1 METLEI
7 AICDDNAEVLPYI
20 MEKVKRKFFQ
30 HEIPTTCQTF
40 SNSQKLLERIQE
52 KFFSLYFLDISMP
65 RMDGFKLAEEII
77 EKQPGAS
84 IIFMS
89 ARAANIFQ
97 SFFASPIA
105 FIRKENFLEDLEKA
119 VEDFLERYS
128 KKQETCY
135 WIEDENG
142 QSVPL
147 EISQTLFL
155 EAKNNGVHVS
165 TVKQN
170 FLIKNSL
177 REMERSLKNHHFI
190 KTHRSFLVNLAMIYQ
205 IKEDRVV
212 LDNGVELP
220 LSRSR
225 SGKIKKKF
233 VEYY

>member
-40 SNSQKLLERIQE
+40 SDSQKLLERIQE

-97 SFFASPIA
+97 SFLQVRLLYQK
-105 FIRKENFLEDLEKA
+105 RKF
-119 VEDFLERYS
+119 FR
-128 KKQETCY
+128 
-135 WIEDENG
+135 G
-142 QSVPL
+142 
-147 EISQTLFL
+147 
-155 EAKNNGVHVS
+155 
-165 TVKQN
+165 
-170 FLIKNSL
+170 L
-177 REMERSLKNHHFI
+177 RKS
-190 KTHRSFLVNLAMIYQ
+190 
-205 IKEDRVV
+205 
-212 LDNGVELP
+212 
-220 LSRSR
+220 
-225 SGKIKKKF
+225 SGGFFRKIL
-233 VEYY
+233 